1 MEADLRVLLVVW
13 ILSTM
18 GASPELASEV
28 TVPLVPVDAVEGRT
42 VKFPCDVSSPNP
54 ADKVYM
60 VFWFKDDSGVPLYSF
75 DVRGMPLDQAHHY
88 SAPDVFGNRAS
99 FRTVTDPACLL
110 VDEVHRNDEGVYRCR
125 VDFRNSATK
134 SFRYNLSVIVPPEH
148 PVVFDRL
155 GRQLNM
161 TVGPLDEGDGIALI
175 CRVIGGNPPPV
186 VVWLKNDQI
195 VDDECE
201 HNSMN
206 AIENRLHW
214 PSVSRQD
221 FGSVFTCQASN
232 TRLMDPRQASVVLDL
247 RLPPLTVTFSVMDE
261 VLVADRRYDVQC
273 HSAGSRPP
281 ASITWYRNDKKL
293 PKIKQDDVKENVT
306 SSEMTFVPTTD
317 DNGKSITCRA
327 ENPQVPKMALEDNFI
342 LKVVFAPIVS
352 LRLGNSIDPNGI
364 KEGDDVYFDC
374 HVKANPPS
382 TKLTWYHNGLTL
394 NLNSSARTMKSD
406 NNLVLQRVTRH
417 VAGRYACRA
426 TNSEGESY
434 SNELSLRIKYAPGCK
449 TDRVMVIG
457 ASRGE
462 SMDVPCEV
470 DADPPAKGF
479 RWKFNNSG
487 ETIDIGPERYI
498 SNGTASVLRYTPVA
512 DLDYGTLSC
521 WAMNG
526 VGHQSVPCLFQ
537 MVAAGKPQSVHNCT
551 VRNNTDGA
559 VDVQCEP
566 GYDGGLQQVFVLEVF
581 SENLDSQA
589 DGETLYRNLTDR
601 TSPRFSLGKVGL
613 GVLYT
618 ARMYAANAKGKS
630 TAVTLPRFSFPSSEN
645 QMGFGVEV
653 LKVSPMLITIVSVC
667 LLLIVLATIVVVKLK
682 TANSRKRNSR
692 QPTGGDKQ
700 VIVHQRSNG
709 QVASSILETDTDPDL
724 IQVKYDPSDAPK
736 LRNGGI
742 QFSDD
747 AHDPSVAG
755 WVATNA
761 AAAVAQASQPPLSTS
776 SSSSTGTLRRGAGTA
791 INDRQP
797 APGDAARRWNDA
809 TPKPFSY
816 THHHQHHQH
825 RQQSPPPPPPPQPPH
840 HVRVRPDPIELNG
853 AEIKEK
859 LMMSSGHIPESCV

>member
-1 MEADLRVLLVVW
+1 
-13 ILSTM
+13 
-18 GASPELASEV
+18 
-28 TVPLVPVDAVEGRT
+28 
-42 VKFPCDVSSPNP
+42 
-54 ADKVYM
+54 
-60 VFWFKDDSGVPLYSF
+60 
-75 DVRGMPLDQAHHY
+75 MPLDQAHHY

-99 FRTVTDPACLL
+99 FRTVTDPACLF

-134 SFRYNLSVIVPPEH
+134 SFRYNLSVIVPPNDPE
-148 PVVFDRL
+148 VFDRL
-155 GRQLNM
+155 GRRLNM

-175 CRVIGGNPPPV
+175 CRVMGGNPPPV
-186 VVWLKNDQI
+186 VVWLKNDQV

-214 PSVSRQD
+214 PSVSRHD

-232 TRLMDPRQASVVLDL
+232 TKLMDPRQASVVLDL
-247 RLPPLTVTFSVMDE
+247 RLPPLTVTFSAMDE

-293 PKIKQDDVKENVT
+293 PKMKQDDVKENVT

-406 NNLVLQRVTRH
+406 NNLVLQRVTRN

-426 TNSEGESY
+426 TNSEGESF
-434 SNELSLRIKYAPGCK
+434 SNELSLRIKYAPGCR

-487 ETIDIGPERYI
+487 ETIEIGPERYI

-551 VRNNTDGA
+551 VRNNTNGA

-581 SENLDSQA
+581 AENLDSQV
-589 DGETLYRNLTDR
+589 DGEALYRNMTDR
-601 TSPRFSLGKVGL
+601 TSPRFSLGKVAL

-618 ARMYAANAKGKS
+618 ARMYAVNAKGKS

-653 LKVSPMLITIVSVC
+653 LKVSPMLITIVSVG
-667 LLLIVLATIVVVKLK
+667 LLLIVLATIVVIKLK
-682 TANSRKRNSR
+682 TANSRKRNTR

-709 QVASSILETDTDPDL
+709 QIASSILETDTDPDL

-736 LRNGGI
+736 LRNGGV
-742 QFSDD
+742 QFPDD
-747 AHDPSVAG
+747 SHDPSVAG
-755 WVATNA
+755 WLATNA
-761 AAAVAQASQPPLSTS
+761 AAAAAAQTSQPPLSSS
-776 SSSSTGTLRRGAGTA
+776 SSSSTGTLRRGTGTVT
-791 INDRQP
+791 NDRQP
-797 APGDAARRWNDA
+797 APGDAARRWNDVS
-809 TPKPFSY
+809 PKPFSY
-816 THHHQHHQH
+816 THHHHHQQ
-825 RQQSPPPPPPPQPPH
+825 QQSPPPPPH
-840 HVRVRPDPIELNG
+840 HVRVRPEPIELNG

>member
-1 MEADLRVLLVVW
+1 M
-13 ILSTM
+13 
-18 GASPELASEV
+18 
-28 TVPLVPVDAVEGRT
+28 
-42 VKFPCDVSSPNP
+42 F
-54 ADKVYM
+54 
-60 VFWFKDDSGVPLYSF
+60 
-75 DVRGMPLDQAHHY
+75 Q
-88 SAPDVFGNRAS
+88 
-99 FRTVTDPACLL
+99 
-110 VDEVHRNDEGVYRCR
+110 
-125 VDFRNSATK
+125 
-134 SFRYNLSVIVPPEH
+134 
-148 PVVFDRL
+148 
-155 GRQLNM
+155 
-161 TVGPLDEGDGIALI
+161 
-175 CRVIGGNPPPV
+175 
-186 VVWLKNDQI
+186 
-195 VDDECE
+195 
-201 HNSMN
+201 
-206 AIENRLHW
+206 
-214 PSVSRQD
+214 
-221 FGSVFTCQASN
+221 
-232 TRLMDPRQASVVLDL
+232 
-247 RLPPLTVTFSVMDE
+247 
-261 VLVADRRYDVQC
+261 
-273 HSAGSRPP
+273 
-281 ASITWYRNDKKL
+281 
-293 PKIKQDDVKENVT
+293 QDDVKENVT

-382 TKLTWYHNGLTL
+382 TKLTWYHNGITL

-406 NNLVLQRVTRH
+406 NNLVLQRVTRN

-426 TNSEGESY
+426 TNSEGESF
-434 SNELSLRIKYAPGCK
+434 SNELSLRIKYAPGCR

-470 DADPPAKGF
+470 EADPPAKGF

-498 SNGTASVLRYTPVA
+498 FNGTASVLRYTPVA

-559 VDVQCEP
+559 VNVQCEP

-581 SENLDSQA
+581 AENLDSHA
-589 DGETLYRNLTDR
+589 DGDTLYRNMTER
-601 TSPRFSLGKVGL
+601 TSPRFSLGKVPL

-618 ARMYAANAKGKS
+618 ARMYAVNAKGKS

-653 LKVSPMLITIVSVC
+653 LKVSPMLITIVSVG

-682 TANSRKRNSR
+682 TTNSRKRNTR

-736 LRNGGI
+736 LRNGGV

-747 AHDPSVAG
+747 SHDPSVAG
-755 WVATNA
+755 WLATNA
-761 AAAVAQASQPPLSTS
+761 AAAQTSQAPLSSS
-776 SSSSTGTLRRGAGTA
+776 SSSSTGTLRRGTGTVT
-791 INDRQP
+791 NDRQP
-797 APGDAARRWNDA
+797 ALSDPARRWNDVS
-809 TPKPFSY
+809 PKPFSY
-816 THHHQHHQH
+816 THHQYHQHKQHQH
-825 RQQSPPPPPPPQPPH
+825 QQESPPPQPQPPH
-840 HVRVRPDPIELNG
+840 HVRVRPEPIELNG